1 MYQLPTLNELKTKQ
15 PTKESWKSTVK
26 EAVNQYWS
34 ETLKNEAYEKSTLSH
49 LDIDSMKIG
58 ETHPVWN
65 SLDSVVSDVR
75 KGTIKCRMLTGTY
88 ILQSTSHKFSRAT
101 VSATCKCCG
110 LYEEDLA
117 HMLLECPA
125 FIHQRKPL
133 YSEIKTLVINCIGA
147 QKWRELFNSRDNQV
161 KLLLD
166 CSRYSIIKDKP
177 DYRKILNATTNLCYK
192 IHVTRINK
200 LLTV

>member
-1 MYQLPTLNELKTKQ
+1 MCWAWYQLPTLNELKTKQ

-34 ETLKNEAYEKSTLSH
+34 ETLKNEAYEKTTLSY

-75 KGTIKCRMLTGTY
+75 KGTIKCRMLTGIY

-110 LYEEDLA
+110 L
-117 HMLLECPA
+117 
-125 FIHQRKPL
+125 
-133 YSEIKTLVINCIGA
+133 
-147 QKWRELFNSRDNQV
+147 
-161 KLLLD
+161 
-166 CSRYSIIKDKP
+166 
-177 DYRKILNATTNLCYK
+177 
-192 IHVTRINK
+192 
-200 LLTV
+200 